1 MSSVVH
7 NPNFSP
13 IFLIMNLRPMRPIA
27 EKSLLWSMNFMS
39 ETVSSLERRT
49 NFPNLTDWTIKRK
62 EVFLLFGLLFFF
74 FFEFGVEKC
83 LS

>member
-1 MSSVVH
+1 
-7 NPNFSP
+7 
-13 IFLIMNLRPMRPIA
+13 
-27 EKSLLWSMNFMS
+27 MS